1 MQTIAKVKRL
11 LKMLKLLCC
20 TREASGVGEDE
31 GNSHSEDEIKM
42 SDVNTQDD
50 DGWTKLHRAARNG
63 QYEEVRWLVERGA
76 DVNIKTKYGGGAT
89 AVMMAAWG
97 GHREIVEYLHQ
108 VGADINIRAKY
119 TGASALDKAAVRKR
133 YPVCQYLVQAGADC
147 SNAPGDLL
155 CWAADQG
162 DLAMVQQMVTA
173 GADVNK
179 NNRQGDLPLSIAAD
193 RGHLELCQWMVEAG
207 ADVTKSLDPL
217 LYCAALHGDLD
228 LCQHWVQ
235 AGADINK
242 RNSDED
248 TPVNVAAKQ
257 GHHHLCEYFMNNG
270 ADLNIADKN
279 GLAPLYFI
287 SQAGYNDLVKKM
299 IDHGADVNSV
309 GCLQVALDNY
319 NNDVAET
326 LIERGCDVNKVRFI

>member
-1 MQTIAKVKRL
+1 M
-11 LKMLKLLCC
+11 
-20 TREASGVGEDE
+20 
-31 GNSHSEDEIKM
+31 GN
-42 SDVNTQDD
+42 VNSQD
-50 DGWTKLHRAARNG
+50 GGGRTKLHRAARDG
-63 QYEEVRWLVERGA
+63 QYEKVRRLVERGA

-173 GADVNK
+173 GADINK
-179 NNRQGDLPLSIAAD
+179 KNSDGDLPLSIAAD

-207 ADVTKSLDPL
+207 AD
-217 LYCAALHGDLD
+217 
-228 LCQHWVQ
+228 
-235 AGADINK
+235 INK
-242 RNSDED
+242 RTIVGGF

-257 GHHHLCEYFMNNG
+257 GHHHLCEYFMNHG

-287 SQAGYNDLVKKM
+287 CQAGYNDLVKKM
-299 IDHGADVNSV
+299 LDHGADVNSA

-319 NNDVAET
+319 NNDVAEVKLLLT
-326 LIERGCDVNKVRFI
+326 SPRSGMFSASWETAASRRW

>member
-1 MQTIAKVKRL
+1 M
-11 LKMLKLLCC
+11 
-20 TREASGVGEDE
+20 G
-31 GNSHSEDEIKM
+31 
-42 SDVNTQDD
+42 
-50 DGWTKLHRAARNG
+50 
-63 QYEEVRWLVERGA
+63 
-76 DVNIKTKYGGGAT
+76 KYNVT
-89 AVMMAAWG
+89 AVMFASGG

-173 GADVNK
+173 GADINKKNSQGTSALDLAVNK
-179 NNRQGDLPLSIAAD
+179 KHYPVCQYLVQAGVDCSNAPGDLLCLATDQGDLA
-193 RGHLELCQWMVEAG
+193 MVQQI
-207 ADVTKSLDPL
+207 VT
-217 LYCAALHGDLD
+217 
-228 LCQHWVQ
+228 

-242 RNSDED
+242 TNRKGL

-257 GHHHLCEYFMNNG
+257 GHHHLCEYFMNLG

-299 IDHGADVNSV
+299 IDHGADVNSA

>member
-1 MQTIAKVKRL
+1 M
-11 LKMLKLLCC
+11 
-20 TREASGVGEDE
+20 
-31 GNSHSEDEIKM
+31 
-42 SDVNTQDD
+42 
-50 DGWTKLHRAARNG
+50 
-63 QYEEVRWLVERGA
+63 
-76 DVNIKTKYGGGAT
+76 
-89 AVMMAAWG
+89 
-97 GHREIVEYLHQ
+97 
-108 VGADINIRAKY
+108 
-119 TGASALDKAAVRKR
+119 
-133 YPVCQYLVQAGADC
+133 
-147 SNAPGDLL
+147 
-155 CWAADQG
+155 
-162 DLAMVQQMVTA
+162 
-173 GADVNK
+173 
-179 NNRQGDLPLSIAAD
+179 
-193 RGHLELCQWMVEAG
+193 MVEAG

-299 IDHGADVNSV
+299 IDLGADVNSAA
-309 GCLQVALDNY
+309 GCLQVALDN
-319 NNDVAET
+319 
-326 LIERGCDVNKVRFI
+326 